1 MLANEGFLGQDLSIF
16 HKAWF
21 WMKKTKQMFAH
32 DDYKD
37 FKKESSRPRAKLMGE
52 DKNP

>member
-1 MLANEGFLGQDLSIF
+1 
-16 HKAWF
+16 
-21 WMKKTKQMFAH
+21 MKKTKQMFAL

-37 FKKESSRPRAKLMGE
+37 LKKKSSQPRAKLMGE

>member
-1 MLANEGFLGQDLSIF
+1 
-16 HKAWF
+16 
-21 WMKKTKQMFAH
+21 MKKTKQMFAL

-37 FKKESSRPRAKLMGE
+37 LKKKESSHPKAKVMGE